1 MKPKRDV
8 EIWDCYMLPFPFSAV
23 SLCLKNTTSDVWENP
38 YDFLQKHSF
47 LYYFITIIRYA
58 HFGTRKNSLRD
69 WESKG
74 SYSIAAWFFT
84 YVWDKNYICSCLF
97 TH

>member
-38 YDFLQKHSF
+38 YDFLQKIHF
-47 LYYFITIIRYA
+47 CITLLLLLDMHISGLGKTHIN
-58 HFGTRKNSLRD
+58 GKSLI
-69 WESKG
+69 EIENQKVV
-74 SYSIAAWFFT
+74 I
-84 YVWDKNYICSCLF
+84 L
-97 TH
+97 

>member
-38 YDFLQKHSF
+38 YDFLQKINF
-47 LYYFITIIRYA
+47 CITLLLLLDMHIS
-58 HFGTRKNSLRD
+58 GLGKTRLEIENQKVVIL
-69 WESKG
+69 
-74 SYSIAAWFFT
+74 
-84 YVWDKNYICSCLF
+84 
-97 TH
+97 